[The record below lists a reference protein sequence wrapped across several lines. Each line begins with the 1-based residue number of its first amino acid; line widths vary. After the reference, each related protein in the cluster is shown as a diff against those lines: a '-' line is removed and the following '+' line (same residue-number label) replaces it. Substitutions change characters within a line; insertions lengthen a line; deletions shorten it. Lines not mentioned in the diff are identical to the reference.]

1 MQNLLIL
8 PPGDDMT
15 HMHRASGQS
24 RVAGADE
31 MLPKL
36 RMAGDVLDHRIG
48 SQTIVW
54 ALVVGSKSVPA
65 RSFNAR

>member
-1 MQNLLIL
+1 MTASIDTTVCPPDRLLAALNLLC
-8 PPGDDMT
+8 
-15 HMHRASGQS
+15 
-24 RVAGADE
+24 
-31 MLPKL
+31 
-36 RMAGDVLDHRIG
+36 MAGDVPDQRIG